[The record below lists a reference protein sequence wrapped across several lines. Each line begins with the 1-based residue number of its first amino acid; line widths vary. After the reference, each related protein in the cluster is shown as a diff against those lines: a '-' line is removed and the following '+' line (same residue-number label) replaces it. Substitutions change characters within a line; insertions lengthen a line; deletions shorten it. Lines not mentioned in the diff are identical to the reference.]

1 MQIRANNPHR
11 QTWLP
16 VPAHSDFPLQNL
28 PFGAFITEL
37 QPVPHLATRI
47 GNTVVDLAV
56 LAQNGYFDDLP
67 LLSEYLQQTTLN
79 ALLRSNKQVW
89 RWLRDRLSDLLSTES
104 DELRLNAAVCKQALL
119 SIFDVRMQM
128 PVHIGDY
135 TDFYSSK
142 EHATNV
148 GIMFRG
154 VDNALMPNWLHLP
167 VAYHGRS
174 SSITISG
181 TPIRRPKGQTNPT
194 DAPLPSFG
202 ASKMLDFELE
212 VAFITG
218 QGKPLG
224 ESIST
229 IEAEDYIFGLV
240 LFNDWSARDIQKWEY
255 QPLGPFLAKNFASSI
270 SPWIVTLDALAPFR
284 TAAPTQH
291 PDVLPYL
298 QYHGDKGI
306 DLNLEVWLQPAEGE
320 PVAIC
325 HSNHK
330 YLYWTIV
337 QQLAHHTVNGCN
349 INAGDMLASGT
360 ISGATPD
367 SFGSMLELTWRG
379 TKPIALPDGS
389 ERKFIQDGDTVIL
402 RGFAERNGVRIGL
415 GEVSNTILPTL

>member
-1 MQIRANNPHR
+1 MQIRANNPYR

-47 GNTVVDLAV
+47 GDTVVDLAV

-104 DELRLNAAVCKQALL
+104 DELRLNATVCKQALL
-119 SIFDVRMQM
+119 SILDVRMQM

-181 TPIRRPKGQTNPT
+181 TSVRRPKGQTNPT

-212 VAFITG
+212 VGFITG

-320 PVAIC
+320 AVAIC
-325 HSNHK
+325 RSNHK

-337 QQLAHHTVNGCN
+337 QQLAHHTINGCN

-379 TKPIALPDGS
+379 TKPIILPDGS